1 MALGDVK
8 ISVQNLF
15 KIYGHNPRAVQDK
28 VYDGIDKS
36 ALMQETGHVLALNNI
51 NVDMR
56 EGQITVVMGLS
67 GSGKSTL
74 IRHLN
79 RLIEPTSGQIFLDGT
94 DILAMDEEALRD
106 LRRRSMSMV
115 FQKFALLPHRTV
127 LANTILGND
136 SIIIR
141 ESFNIVTCV

>member
-94 DILAMDEEALRD
+94 DVLAMDEEALRQLVVD
-106 LRRRSMSMV
+106 VVHQELQGVLGQRITRNLRRMMR
-115 FQKFALLPHRTV
+115 
-127 LANTILGND
+127 
-136 SIIIR
+136 R
-141 ESFNIVTCV
+141 EIQRAFVARDLD